1 MSRFYVRPE
10 DVRGDIILVSKEE
23 AHHIVDVMR
32 MGAGDSIV
40 AFDGTGREYTG
51 RILNASGGSLKIKV
65 EKINNVKKTSSISVT
80 LAQALPKR
88 AKMDF
93 IVEKATELGAD
104 EIIPI
109 VTERTVIRL
118 TKDKQPRKGEHWQEV
133 AISASKQCGRADIPK
148 VRPAIKFKDILNEA
162 KNYYIAIMACLNEN
176 TKPLKEV
183 ISNFNGPAANGAGKK
198 ILIMI
203 GPEGDFSPAEI
214 QAAGSS
220 GIKLVSF
227 GRLVFRVDTAAVY
240 LLSVLNYES
249 SV

>member
-10 DVRGDIILVSKEE
+10 DIKGDIILVSREE

-32 MGAGDSIV
+32 MDAGDDIV
-40 AFDGTGREYTG
+40 AFDGTGREYFG
-51 RILNASGGSLKIKV
+51 RILSVFKGSLKIKI
-65 EKINNVKKTSSISVT
+65 EKINNVRKASRIFVT

-104 EIIPI
+104 EIIPL
-109 VTERTVIRL
+109 VTERTIARL

-148 VRPAIKFKDILNEA
+148 VRPSSKFKDVLNEA
-162 KNYYIAIMACLNEN
+162 KNYDIAMMACLNEN
-176 TKPLKEV
+176 TRPLKEV
-183 ISNFNGPAANGAGKK
+183 IANFEGRKM
-198 ILIMI
+198 LIMI
-203 GPEGDFSPAEI
+203 GPEGDFSRKEI
-214 QAAGSS
+214 EAAASS
-220 GIKLVSF
+220 GIKLVSL
-227 GRLVFRVDTAAVY
+227 GRLVLRVDTAAIY

-249 SV
+249 NV